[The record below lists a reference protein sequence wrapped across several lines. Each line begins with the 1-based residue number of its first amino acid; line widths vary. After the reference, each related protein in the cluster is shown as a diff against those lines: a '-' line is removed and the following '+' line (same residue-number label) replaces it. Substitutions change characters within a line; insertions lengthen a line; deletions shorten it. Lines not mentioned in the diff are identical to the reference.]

1 MNFEDKKTWLV
12 VLTAPARKRLKR
24 IPPRDLARIYAAI
37 DEMKA
42 DPLRGDVRKLHGGL
56 EGFRRR
62 VGDWR
67 IFFDVNQTEGQV
79 IITDI
84 ERRTSTTY

>member
-1 MNFEDKKTWLV
+1 
-12 VLTAPARKRLKR
+12 
-24 IPPRDLARIYAAI
+24 
-37 DEMKA
+37 MKE

-67 IFFDVNQTEGQV
+67 IFFDVNLTERQV
-79 IITDI
+79 VITDV
-84 ERRTSTTY
+84 ERRTSNHLLAH